1 MSNCLLSFA
10 VIAVVESKTPWQG
23 EAGVVFGCIKQLLQI
38 HINFQVRPVVHLIC
52 FSYSSIRELQK
63 GTANWGN
70 ST

>member
-1 MSNCLLSFA
+1 MFNCLLSFA
-10 VIAVVESKTPWQG
+10 VVAVVESKTPWQG
-23 EAGVVFGCIKQLLQI
+23 EAGAFWLAPKQSHNI